1 MVGTEA
7 TFAVVPVGSG
17 NDFARSLKVPT
28 DLGRIADDLRRG
40 TIKTIDTGRYRLR
53 RHGMD
58 EVDEGFFINIVG
70 LGFDAAIAYES
81 QQIKWLRNTPLYT
94 WCLLKTLPAFKPQ
107 EMIIEADGRRVE
119 GKFYL
124 VTSGNGRFEGG
135 GFNITPDALLN
146 DGLLDV
152 CMVDEMSRLRLLRL
166 FPTVLWG
173 GHRGFPEVRFE
184 RCSRI
189 RIVSQSHMTAHADGE
204 MLGINISEIDL
215 EVRKGAL
222 KTLVHGS

>member
-1 MVGTEA
+1 MPQALLIVNPQAGRGKAQRVYRAFEDELRKRALSFNTVMTGSRAETLETARAGAADYPFVVTIGGDGTTQAVAEGLVGTEA

-107 EMIIEADGRRVE
+107 EMIIE
-119 GKFYL
+119 
-124 VTSGNGRFEGG
+124 
-135 GFNITPDALLN
+135 DA
-146 DGLLDV
+146 
-152 CMVDEMSRLRLLRL
+152 
-166 FPTVLWG
+166 
-173 GHRGFPEVRFE
+173 
-184 RCSRI
+184 
-189 RIVSQSHMTAHADGE
+189 
-204 MLGINISEIDL
+204 
-215 EVRKGAL
+215 
-222 KTLVHGS
+222 